1 MHQIFKRKD
10 YLISVLL
17 HFAPI
22 VFCLEEISLNMERV
36 FNRDTSVK
44 ATSLYKLMNSFD
56 FLSSLVI
63 NSSILDLI
71 LPITHLLQSSEIHI
85 VNSMHLIESLKALFV
100 AKAILLVPF
109 IKSVTVIFLT
119 KLAR

>member
-1 MHQIFKRKD
+1 M
-10 YLISVLL
+10 ISVLL

-44 ATSLYKLMNSFD
+44 ATSLYKSMNSFD

-71 LPITHLLQSSEIHI
+71 FPITHLLQSPEIHI